1 MTQSEKDF
9 QDTVIEYAQLRGWKV
24 AHFRSVRVQRKN
36 GSIYYQTPVQAD
48 GAGFPDL
55 CLVRLSRILFIE
67 LKSDKGKVS
76 PAQDEWLKALSGT
89 EKCEV
94 YLWKPP
100 DFEQEIVEV
109 LA

>member
-9 QDTVIEYAQLRGWKV
+9 QDTVIEYAQLRGWKA

-67 LKSDKGKVS
+67 LKSGKDKIS
-76 PAQDEWLKALSGT
+76 PAQNEWLEALADT
-89 EKCEV
+89 EKVEV
-94 YLWKPP
+94 YVWKPA